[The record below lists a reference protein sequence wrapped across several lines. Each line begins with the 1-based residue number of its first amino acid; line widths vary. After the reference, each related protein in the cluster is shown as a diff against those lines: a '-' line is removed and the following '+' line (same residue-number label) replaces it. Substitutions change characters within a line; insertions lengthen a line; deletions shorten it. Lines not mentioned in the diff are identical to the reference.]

1 MVQGLPDVARKIR
14 IRFVKQGAL
23 KFISHLDLCRTMKTA
38 LIRAGIPIYYTEG
51 FNPHPKMV
59 FGLPLSIGA
68 SSNCEFLDVKLIA
81 EMSNDEV
88 RARFAAAL
96 PAELAPQEVYE
107 PQTKFADIGWARYR
121 MTFFADRT
129 VISSEKVT
137 ELLTHPM
144 IVMKH
149 TKNGERETDIQG
161 GVGKFEITEGDGML
175 SLDIM
180 LKADSANY
188 TNPELIVQAMKE
200 KPEDYRIER
209 IGVYLSDG
217 VTAFA

>member
-1 MVQGLPDVARKIR
+1 MVQGLPNVARKIR
-14 IRFVKQGAL
+14 IRFIKRGAL
-23 KFISHLDLCRTMKTA
+23 KYISHLDLCRTMKTA

-59 FGLPLSIGA
+59 FGLPLSIGT
-68 SSNCEFLDVKLIA
+68 SSDCEFLDLKLVA
-81 EMSNDEV
+81 EMSNTEV
-88 RARFAAAL
+88 KERLASAL

-107 PQTKFADIGWARYR
+107 PQTKFAEIGWARYR
-121 MTFFADRT
+121 MTFLDDRAFL
-129 VISSEKVT
+129 SSVSLT
-137 ELLTHPM
+137 ALLTSPM

-149 TKNGERETDIQG
+149 TKNGEREVDIQSG
-161 GVGKFEITEGDGML
+161 IGKFEITEGDGEIL
-175 SLDIM
+175 LDIM

-209 IGVYLSDG
+209 IGVYLADG
-217 VTAFA
+217 ETVFS

>member
-1 MVQGLPDVARKIR
+1 MVQGLPVVTRKIR
-14 IRFVKQGAL
+14 IKFIKQGAL

-59 FGLPLSIGA
+59 FALPLSIGA
-68 SSNCEFLDVKLIA
+68 SSDCEYMDLKLVA
-81 EMSNDEV
+81 EMSDAEV
-88 RARFAAAL
+88 KERLAAAL
-96 PAELAPQEVYE
+96 PVELAPIAVYE
-107 PQTKFADIGWARYR
+107 PQVKFAEIGWARYR
-121 MTFFADRT
+121 MTFFGDYGVGSAA
-129 VISSEKVT
+129 KLT
-137 ELLTHPM
+137 EMLTSPM

-161 GVGKFEITEGDGML
+161 GIGRFEIVELEGAAV
-175 SLDIM
+175 LDIM

-209 IGVYLSDG
+209 MGVYLADG
-217 VTAFA
+217 ITLFV